1 MTNLDI
7 LSAAA
12 RLLAEF
18 GDVQSAERAAGA
30 RIQTACDT
38 SERGYWDAVRRV
50 LTAHEAPVRGQGER

>member
-30 RIQTACDT
+30 RVQTACNT

-50 LTAHEAPVRGQGER
+50 LTAQEPPVSGRNER